1 MSRKQPVM
9 SRQQPVIMGS
19 VGRDEADD
27 HVARLDVGVVDH
39 VLALHPARH
48 LHEMPQMRTR

>member
-1 MSRKQPVM
+1 MKCKGVGA
-9 SRQQPVIMGS
+9 VGS
-19 VGRDEADD
+19 ARGLAGGLEADD

-48 LHEMPQMRTR
+48 LHEDEMTQMSTR